1 MLLTCVYKTKTH
13 LRRLA
18 ETKGKIPH
26 NCSRIFKDERQ
37 KKYKTNQPQLQQ
49 SKYSKSTEQ
58 ALTHYSFR
66 NITMIIDQIK

>member
-37 KKYKTNQPQLQQ
+37 KKYKTNQPQL
-49 SKYSKSTEQ
+49 
-58 ALTHYSFR
+58 
-66 NITMIIDQIK
+66 